1 MSTIR
6 RRVKMLCKL
15 ILGVSLLII
24 MFDTTHF
31 CQEDINDFTITEEDL
46 DKLKMFLINIENDKT
61 REESSRIIEYLV
73 KVPEDLM
80 KLYSISISGGASD
93 RINRFKS
100 LKIPEL
106 DRFLDYLE
114 TLPEN
119 VKLKLLKDSVA
130 FYYKHF
136 VLIKLL

>member
-1 MSTIR
+1 
-6 RRVKMLCKL
+6 MLCKL

-114 TLPEN
+114 TLPEKD
-119 VKLKLLKDSVA
+119 KLKLLNDSVM